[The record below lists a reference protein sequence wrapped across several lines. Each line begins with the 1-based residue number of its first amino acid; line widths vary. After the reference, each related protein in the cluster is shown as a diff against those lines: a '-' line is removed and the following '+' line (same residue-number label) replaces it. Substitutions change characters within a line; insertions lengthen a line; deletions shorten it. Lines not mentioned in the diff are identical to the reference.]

1 MIKAIKTI
9 NKMSSKNL
17 DTLHHVGIIVSDM
30 EKSKAFYSRLLGTT
44 AKTDTT
50 ISGPALW
57 KQTEVDGAAM
67 RIVFL
72 EFDNGRTG
80 LELIEFINKKGEQAI
95 TKQNTTGSMHF
106 AFKVG
111 DAKDTYA
118 QMIEEGY
125 EFIAEP
131 QYMDNEYGQMK
142 GYTFAYLRGPDNEL
156 VEIIQNPGFL
166 DNLIG

>member
-1 MIKAIKTI
+1 
-9 NKMSSKNL
+9 MSSKNL

-30 EKSKAFYSRLLGTT
+30 EKSKTFYSRLLGVS

-72 EFDNGRTG
+72 EFDNGSTG
-80 LELIEFINKKGEQAI
+80 LELIEFVNKKGEQAN
-95 TKQNTTGSMHF
+95 TRQNTTGSMHF

-111 DAKDTYA
+111 DAKEVYA
-118 QMIEEGY
+118 QMVQEGY

-131 QYMDNEYGQMK
+131 QHMDQDYGQMK
-142 GYTFAYLRGPDNEL
+142 GYTFAYLRGPDGEL
-156 VEIIQNPGFL
+156 VEIIENPGFL
-166 DNLIG
+166 DKLMG

>member
-1 MIKAIKTI
+1 
-9 NKMSSKNL
+9 MSSKNL

-30 EKSKAFYSRLLGTT
+30 EKSKAFYSRLLGVT

-57 KQTEVDGAAM
+57 KQTQIDGAAM

-72 EFDNGRTG
+72 EFDNGDAG
-80 LELIEFINKKGEQAI
+80 LELIEFVNKKGEQAI
-95 TKQNTTGSMHF
+95 SAQNTTGSLHL

-111 DAKDTYA
+111 DAKEVYA
-118 QMIEEGY
+118 QMVQEGY

-131 QYMDNEYGQMK
+131 QHMDSAYDAMN
-142 GYTFAYLRGPDNEL
+142 GYTFAYLRGPDQEL
-156 VEIIQNPGFL
+156 IELIENPGFL
-166 DNLIG
+166 DKLLRR